1 MNQKHQKRIFDVT
14 VGIPEWEKCS
24 LNQKWNNNKC
34 CRECKNPI
42 KNCACKEYFVW
53 NSSDFSCETDE
64 YLKNYA
70 YMKNLFN
77 SSVITCDKVI
87 DTSRTA
93 SSDSKKKKKT
103 KYELDY
109 HVLTI
114 FYLLTT
120 LAINCY
126 YIKPQ
131 VRKNMLPY

>member
-1 MNQKHQKRIFDVT
+1 
-14 VGIPEWEKCS
+14 
-24 LNQKWNNNKC
+24 
-34 CRECKNPI
+34 
-42 KNCACKEYFVW
+42 
-53 NSSDFSCETDE
+53 
-64 YLKNYA
+64 
-70 YMKNLFN
+70 MKNLFN

-87 DTSRTA
+87 NTSRTA
-93 SSDSKKKKKT
+93 SSDSIYIKKKT